1 MPDLTEAEISL
12 AKRHPIE
19 FVTYGGCSIDAL
31 NEAKKYYGGDQLT
44 KEMVMRLDMLIGMR
58 F

>member
-31 NEAKKYYGGDQLT
+31 NEAKKYYGGINLLR
-44 KEMVMRLDMLIGMR
+44 KW
-58 F
+58 